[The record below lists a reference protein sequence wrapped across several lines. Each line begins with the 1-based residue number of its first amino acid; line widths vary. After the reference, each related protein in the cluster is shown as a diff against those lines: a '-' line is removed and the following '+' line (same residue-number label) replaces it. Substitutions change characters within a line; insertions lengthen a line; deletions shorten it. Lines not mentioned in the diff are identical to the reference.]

1 MSKVIS
7 TSGLTALRILIR
19 NNSEDIFN
27 NELFKGDSFNFKDIS
42 LIDAQEYPGIDTEV
56 LDKFYESY
64 KNDPKNE
71 FELAK
76 ILFEAIKIPRN
87 LAANNQYWVY

>member
-27 NELFKGDSFNFKDIS
+27 RWSQNKITSEETVRL
-42 LIDAQEYPGIDTEV
+42 
-56 LDKFYESY
+56 LDLE
-64 KNDPKNE
+64 N
-71 FELAK
+71 
-76 ILFEAIKIPRN
+76 
-87 LAANNQYWVY
+87 